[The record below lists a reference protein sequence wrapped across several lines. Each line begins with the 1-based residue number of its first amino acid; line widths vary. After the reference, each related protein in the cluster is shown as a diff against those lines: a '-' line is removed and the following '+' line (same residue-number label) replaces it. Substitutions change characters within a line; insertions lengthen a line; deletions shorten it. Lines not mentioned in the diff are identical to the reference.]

1 MKTTGEKIRESRT
14 HLGLTQTELAD
25 KIGVT
30 LRTITKY
37 EKQGVMPRGVN
48 LQRLAE
54 VLGVSTAY
62 LSNDEIVDPN
72 YGLEEAPYIESA
84 RAAYGRKGATDVEQL
99 LTQTRALFA
108 GGDVPEQDKEL
119 FFQAVTEAYFANKQ
133 RRHRH
138 SRRERGHELLY
149 AGAGHEHLVRRD
161 GHSRE
166 CGKSPARPRVHQLY
180 AHL

>member
-119 FFQAVTEAYFANKQ
+119 FFQAVTE
-133 RRHRH
+133 RI
-138 SRRERGHELLY
+138 LLISS
-149 AGAGHEHLVRRD
+149 E
-161 GHSRE
+161 
-166 CGKSPARPRVHQLY
+166 PARSSPVKTTKSKQEYSECTDFWTTLVVLSGCIIENY
-180 AHL
+180 FLK

>member
-99 LTQTRALFA
+99 LTRVLSLLVEMSLSRIRSFSS
-108 GGDVPEQDKEL
+108 
-119 FFQAVTEAYFANKQ
+119 KQ
-133 RRHRH
+133 SLRRI
-138 SRRERGHELLY
+138 LLISS
-149 AGAGHEHLVRRD
+149 E
-161 GHSRE
+161 
-166 CGKSPARPRVHQLY
+166 PARSSPVKTTKSKQEYSECTDFWTTLVVLSGCIIENY
-180 AHL
+180 FLKTC

>member
-62 LSNDEIVDPN
+62 LSNDEIVDPA
-72 YGLEEAPYIESA
+72 YGLEESPYIESARAVYGKRGAADVEQLLTQTSA

-133 RRHRH
+133 RASEKFTRKD
-138 SRRERGHELLY
+138 Y
-149 AGAGHEHLVRRD
+149 
-161 GHSRE
+161 
-166 CGKSPARPRVHQLY
+166 KK
-180 AHL
+180 

>member
-1 MKTTGEKIRESRT
+1 MKTTGEKIREGRAN
-14 HLGLTQTELAD
+14 LGITQTELAE

-30 LRTITKY
+30 LRTISKY
-37 EKQGVMPRGVN
+37 EKQGVMPRGAN
-48 LQRLAE
+48 LQKLAE
-54 VLGVSTAY
+54 VLGVSIAY

-99 LTQTRALFA
+99 LTQTRALFD

-133 RRHRH
+133 RASEKFTRKDYKRIF
-138 SRRERGHELLY
+138 GQPLWY
-149 AGAGHEHLVRRD
+149 CQAV
-161 GHSRE
+161 
-166 CGKSPARPRVHQLY
+166 
-180 AHL
+180 

>member
-84 RAAYGRKGATDVEQL
+84 RAPMAVKEQL
-99 LTQTRALFA
+99 M
-108 GGDVPEQDKEL
+108 
-119 FFQAVTEAYFANKQ
+119 
-133 RRHRH
+133 
-138 SRRERGHELLY
+138 
-149 AGAGHEHLVRRD
+149 
-161 GHSRE
+161 
-166 CGKSPARPRVHQLY
+166 
-180 AHL
+180 

>member
-133 RRHRH
+133 RA
-138 SRRERGHELLY
+138 S
-149 AGAGHEHLVRRD
+149 
-161 GHSRE
+161 
-166 CGKSPARPRVHQLY
+166 
-180 AHL
+180 

>member
-99 LTQTRALFA
+99 LTLSRIRSFSS
-108 GGDVPEQDKEL
+108 
-119 FFQAVTEAYFANKQ
+119 KQ
-133 RRHRH
+133 SLRHI
-138 SRRERGHELLY
+138 LLISS
-149 AGAGHEHLVRRD
+149 E
-161 GHSRE
+161 
-166 CGKSPARPRVHQLY
+166 PARSSPVKTTKSKQEYSECTDFWTTLVVLSGCIIENY
-180 AHL
+180 FLK